1 MKRVKCTQGLRR
13 FLNGSSST
21 QNKGVRKELLEVIT
35 VRTWKEYVE
44 ESVLIVFSVVL
55 ALLLT
60 TLFQKLHENKQTR
73 EVLHEL
79 REQLITNK
87 KSEEIQLTYHLQ
99 VLKNIDSALADP
111 AIAQKFI
118 NNGVLNLKIIAPEGV
133 LYRDLN
139 DVAWEVAKQNN
150 IFAKLDLRTY
160 SLLTNIYANQQR
172 ITKAEDE
179 ISKVLE
185 SWESRKPENLRATLI
200 LIKDNYLGWAV
211 DRAPGLLKRYQEA
224 IEKLSNY

>member
-13 FLNGSSST
+13 FLNGSSSG

-79 REQLITNK
+79 REELITNK

-111 AIAQKFI
+111 AGVARLEARFRLLPMAARACRVDIAF
-118 NNGVLNLKIIAPEGV
+118 VRL
-133 LYRDLN
+133 
-139 DVAWEVAKQNN
+139 
-150 IFAKLDLRTY
+150 FAFMRLWTCHAGSRGSA
-160 SLLTNIYANQQR
+160 SLP
-172 ITKAEDE
+172 
-179 ISKVLE
+179 
-185 SWESRKPENLRATLI
+185 W
-200 LIKDNYLGWAV
+200 G
-211 DRAPGLLKRYQEA
+211 
-224 IEKLSNY
+224 

>member
-1 MKRVKCTQGLRR
+1 M
-13 FLNGSSST
+13 
-21 QNKGVRKELLEVIT
+21 RKELLEVIT

-44 ESVLIVFSVVL
+44 ESLLIVFSVVL

-79 REQLITNK
+79 REELITNK
-87 KSEEIQLTYHLQ
+87 KSEEI
-99 VLKNIDSALADP
+99 LADP

-118 NNGVLNLKIIAPEGV
+118 NNGALNLKIIAPEGV
-133 LYRDLN
+133 LCRDLN

-185 SWESRKPENLRATLI
+185 SWESRKPENLRTTLI

>member
-13 FLNGSSST
+13 FLNGLSST
-21 QNKGVRKELLEVIT
+21 QQRCEKGTSRSNNRKNLERVP
-35 VRTWKEYVE
+35 E

-79 REQLITNK
+79 REELITNK

-160 SLLTNIYANQQR
+160 SLLTNIYANQQ
-172 ITKAEDE
+172 
-179 ISKVLE
+179 
-185 SWESRKPENLRATLI
+185 
-200 LIKDNYLGWAV
+200 
-211 DRAPGLLKRYQEA
+211 
-224 IEKLSNY
+224 

>member
-1 MKRVKCTQGLRR
+1 GPRPVGCFSALLARPVWIQIWALHRQSGSDRLEKQPTDLRR
-13 FLNGSSST
+13 HHHYMRDGT
-21 QNKGVRKELLEVIT
+21 LEVIT

-44 ESVLIVFSVVL
+44 ESLLIVFSVVL

-79 REQLITNK
+79 REEIITNK
-87 KSEEIQLTYHLQ
+87 KSEEIQLSYHLQ

-118 NNGVLNLKIIAPEGV
+118 NNGALNLKIIAPEGV
-133 LYRDLN
+133 LCRDLN
-139 DVAWEVAKQNN
+139 EVAWEVAKQNN

-160 SLLTNIYANQQR
+160 SLLTNIYGNQQR

-185 SWESRKPENLRATLI
+185 SWESRKPENLRTTLI
-200 LIKDNYLGWAV
+200 LIKDNYLG
-211 DRAPGLLKRYQEA
+211 
-224 IEKLSNY
+224 

>member
-139 DVAWEVAKQNN
+139 
-150 IFAKLDLRTY
+150 I
-160 SLLTNIYANQQR
+160 
-172 ITKAEDE
+172 
-179 ISKVLE
+179 
-185 SWESRKPENLRATLI
+185 
-200 LIKDNYLGWAV
+200 
-211 DRAPGLLKRYQEA
+211 
-224 IEKLSNY
+224 

>member
-79 REQLITNK
+79 REELITNK
-87 KSEEIQLTYHLQ
+87 KSEEIQLTYH
-99 VLKNIDSALADP
+99 
-111 AIAQKFI
+111 
-118 NNGVLNLKIIAPEGV
+118 
-133 LYRDLN
+133 
-139 DVAWEVAKQNN
+139 
-150 IFAKLDLRTY
+150 LRTY

-185 SWESRKPENLRATLI
+185 SWESRKPENLRTTLI
-200 LIKDNYLGWAV
+200 LIKDNYLRWAV